1 MTVDLERGA
10 KDGDRIVF
18 EEATDESPGAKAG
31 DIVLKVRALKHEFFE
46 REGDDLSM
54 TMKIPLV
61 DALLGFRTTV
71 EHLDGHIVIVEKE
84 GVTSCGSQMHIQG
97 EGMPMPGRSGEFGD
111 MVVKFVVDFPSSIVG
126 EENKEALRR
135 VLG

>member
-1 MTVDLERGA
+1 MQTRLTVDLERGA

-31 DIVLKVRALKHEFFE
+31 DLVLKVRALKHEFFE

-54 TMKIPLV
+54 TMRIPLV

-71 EHLDGHIVIVEKE
+71 EQLDGRTVVVEKE
-84 GVTSCGSQMHIQG
+84 SVTSCGSQMRIQG
-97 EGMPMPGRSGEFGD
+97 EGMPIPGKSGEFGD
-111 MVVKFVVDFPSSIVG
+111 MVGIASLFMAARS
-126 EENKEALRR
+126 
-135 VLG
+135 

>member
-1 MTVDLERGA
+1 MDLERGA

-31 DIVLKVRALKHEFFE
+31 DLVLKVRALKHEFFE

-54 TMKIPLV
+54 TMRIPLV

-71 EHLDGHIVIVEKE
+71 EQLDGRTVVVEKE
-84 GVTSCGSQMHIQG
+84 SVTSCGSQMRIQG
-97 EGMPMPGRSGEFGD
+97 EGMPIPGKSGEFGD

-126 EENKEALRR
+126 GENREALRR